1 MKLTFFE
8 TETKGMQT
16 TKQQKVIKTTKGY
29 QNNKRLSKQQ
39 KVIKT
44 TKGYQNNKRLSKQ
57 QKVQCSSQA
66 QSTVLITGSK
76 YSAHQCS
83 KYNHMLK
90 VQCSSMLKVQCSSQA
105 QSIVNTG
112 LFSVSYFTFS
122 SMTCIK
128 RSNYEIDV
136 F

>member
-57 QKVQCSSQA
+57 QICKQTITQLLHIILDA
-66 QSTVLITGSK
+66 TVKIITSE
-76 YSAHQCS
+76 QTFFC
-83 KYNHMLK
+83 LK
-90 VQCSSMLKVQCSSQA
+90 PM
-105 QSIVNTG
+105 IV
-112 LFSVSYFTFS
+112 
-122 SMTCIK
+122 I
-128 RSNYEIDV
+128 
-136 F
+136 